1 MVTDKKK
8 IFSGKSQVKAMGIKN
23 ALAEEGISFFDI
35 DKTDSAYAKLFGNL
49 EIYVDAADEAR
60 ATEIINSLNF
70 E

>member
-1 MVTDKKK
+1 
-8 IFSGKSQVKAMGIKN
+8 MGIKN

-35 DKTDSAYAKLFGNL
+35 DKTDSAYAKLFGNI